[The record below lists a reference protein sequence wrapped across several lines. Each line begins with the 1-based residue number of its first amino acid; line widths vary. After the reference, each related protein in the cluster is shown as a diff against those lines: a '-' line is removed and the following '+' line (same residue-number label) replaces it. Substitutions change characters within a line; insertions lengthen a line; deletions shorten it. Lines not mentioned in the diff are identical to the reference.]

1 MQRRVVLM
9 LLAMGLAACG
19 KSPASPDPAPAGS
32 TTINIVS
39 GASNLTTTAFS
50 PNPITLAIGATVSF
64 LNNDNTTHTSV
75 ANAGAW
81 TSPNIAP
88 GRRFNF
94 TFATVGTYA
103 YHCSIHAG
111 MVGTINV
118 Q

>member
-1 MQRRVVLM
+1 MLRGLVPMVL
-9 LLAMGLAACG
+9 AIGFAACG
-19 KSPASPDPAPAGS
+19 NNPASPDPAPAGS
-32 TTINIVS
+32 TTISIVS
-39 GASNLTTTAFS
+39 GASGLSTTAFA
-50 PNPITLAIGATVSF
+50 PNPITLALGATVSF

-94 TFATVGTYA
+94 TFTTAGTFPYRCSVHPNMVATIT
-103 YHCSIHAG
+103 
-111 MVGTINV
+111 V

>member
-1 MQRRVVLM
+1 MPRRLGLVLV
-9 LLAMGLAACG
+9 AACLVACG
-19 KSPASPDPAPAGS
+19 NNPASPDPAPAGA

-39 GASNLTTTAFS
+39 GASSLSTTAFS

-81 TSPNIAP
+81 TSSNIAP

-94 TFATVGTYA
+94 TFTAAGSYP
-103 YHCSIHAG
+103 YHCSLHAN
-111 MVGTINV
+111 MVGTITV